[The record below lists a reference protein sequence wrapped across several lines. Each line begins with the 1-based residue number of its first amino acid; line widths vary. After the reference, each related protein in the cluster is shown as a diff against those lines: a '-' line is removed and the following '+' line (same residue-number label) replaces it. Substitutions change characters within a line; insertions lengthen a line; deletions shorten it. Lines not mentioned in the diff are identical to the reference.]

1 MPLKK
6 RNTWVI
12 YPEYFD
18 ADLSRS
24 DGRRVPKKYAISSPD
39 IEEMSN
45 ILKDFDIPNMKEDHK
60 AHPST
65 WYKRNGRI
73 IINKQ
78 NMSKQKFLKQLGKK
92 LKKERRK

>member
-1 MPLKK
+1 MALKK

-18 ADLSRS
+18 KDKTRNE
-24 DGRRVPKKYAISSPD
+24 GRRVPKKYSISSPELNE
-39 IEEMSN
+39 ISKL
-45 ILKDFDIPNMKEDHK
+45 LKEFDIPNMKEDHK

-65 WYKRNGRI
+65 WYEKNGRI

-78 NMSKQKFLKQLGKK
+78 DMTKQKFLKQLGKK
-92 LKKERRK
+92 LRERR

>member
-1 MPLKK
+1 MALKK

-18 ADLSRS
+18 IRLSRS
-24 DGRRVPKKYAISSPD
+24 EGRRVPKKFSVSSPGID
-39 IEEMSN
+39 EISRL
-45 ILKDFDIPNMKEDHK
+45 LKEFDIPNMKEGHK

-65 WYKRNGRI
+65 WYENNGRI

-78 NMSKQKFLKQLGKK
+78 DLTKQKFLKQLGKK
-92 LKKERRK
+92 LKERRS

>member
-18 ADLSRS
+18 VELSRS
-24 DGRRVPKKYAISSPD
+24 EGRRVPKKYAVSSPD
-39 IEEMSN
+39 IAEISK
-45 ILKDFDIPNMKEDHK
+45 ILKNFDIPNMKEDHK

-65 WYKRNGRI
+65 WYKKDGRI

-78 NMSKQKFLKQLGKK
+78 KISKQKFLKQLSKR

>member
-18 ADLSRS
+18 KDLTRS
-24 DGRRVPKKYAISSPD
+24 EGRRIPKKYAVNTPNID
-39 IEEMSN
+39 EISN
-45 ILKDFDIPNMKEDHK
+45 ILKNFDIPNMKEDHK
-60 AHPST
+60 AYPST
-65 WYKRNGRI
+65 WYEKNGRL

-78 NMSKQKFLKQLGKK
+78 SMSKQRFLKQLGKQ
-92 LKKERRK
+92 LNKERNM